1 MGNMK
6 LIVGIS
12 GASGAAYGI
21 RLLEVLS
28 ALGIES
34 HLILTPAAKKTIKL
48 ETPFAVDQ
56 VEALA
61 SQVHAIDDI
70 GAAVASGSF
79 RTAGMVVVPCSI
91 KTLSA
96 VAHSY
101 SDNLLVR
108 AADVTLKERRRLVLV
123 VRETPLHQGHLRM
136 MLQMDKRGAVIMPPV
151 PAFYHAPQTVD
162 DILTHTVGKIL
173 DLFEIDH
180 HLFEQWRGTGE
191 G

>member
-1 MGNMK
+1 MK

-12 GASGAAYGI
+12 GASGAVYGI

-28 ALGIES
+28 ALGVES
-34 HLILTPAAKKTIKL
+34 HLILTPAAKETIRL
-48 ETPFAVDQ
+48 ETTFSSDQ

-61 SQVHAIDDI
+61 TRTYAVDDI

-123 VRETPLHQGHLRM
+123 VRETPLHRGHLRT
-136 MLQMDKRGAVIMPPV
+136 MLQMDKRGAIILPPV
-151 PAFYHAPQTVD
+151 PAFYHAPRTVD
-162 DILTHTVGKIL
+162 DIVMHTVGKIL
-173 DLFEIDH
+173 DLFDIEH
-180 HLFEQWRGTGE
+180 HLFEQWRGTGN

>member
-1 MGNMK
+1 MK
-6 LIVGIS
+6 LIVGVS
-12 GASGAAYGI
+12 GASGAVYGI

-28 ALGIES
+28 ELGVES
-34 HLILTPAAKKTIKL
+34 HLILTPAAKETIRL
-48 ETPFAVDQ
+48 ETMFSSDR

-61 SQVHAIDDI
+61 TRTHAVDDI

-101 SDNLLVR
+101 CDNLLVR

-123 VRETPLHQGHLRM
+123 VRETPLHRGHLKM
-136 MLQMDKRGAVIMPPV
+136 MLQMDKRGAIILPPV

-162 DILTHTVGKIL
+162 DIVTHTVGKIL
-173 DLFEIDH
+173 DLFDIEH
-180 HLFEQWRGTGE
+180 RLFERWRGSGN